1 MIRIQ
6 ALKDLIESGERSYP
20 IYLALMRA
28 DVINEIAAVPSY
40 RETTTNADVASNVST
55 RPVKEWQR
63 PRITEKVES
72 IRELFDDT
80 GEFMPNP
87 ILIGENPNANVGV
100 EVKPYLVAG
109 NETPVWELQIEDP
122 SSDAEK
128 PLWILDGQHRIAG
141 LAASAQSSKPVPI
154 VFLLNQGS
162 THYGADKL
170 AQIFAQVTTS
180 ATQLGPLH
188 REWLSYAFDLNHYS
202 VQAKRPTEQKKA
214 MEAVV
219 ELCKTPSFGGKANP
233 FHARIQFIDG
243 SPSPGILPGGHV
255 YDCIEMKE
263 TVRRCYY
270 SAQKSQTELQ
280 PREIAREMCLARTAL
295 ASVIKTPV
303 DRSVFFGD
311 EKTHHQ
317 KIMEDAFWSGALRLL
332 AVHGAPRSWQDV
344 LRKLHFNSTSW
355 DFSWKRSLHGK
366 EQSKSK
372 ALAIKV
378 MEDIFAK
385 KELPDGSDNIADLL
399 QGNGARFLLEAF
411 RVTPAGARSTMQA
424 KVLQVSKGDSRS
436 FAIEPCVGIRIREPS
451 LNIQEVEVTDKQA
464 PPGRLVPYSRE
475 VLRKAGMRLDEAR
488 HNNPLQLLFTLH
500 HYGGVTSAADV
511 HIDWRP

>member
-1 MIRIQ
+1 MIQIQ
-6 ALKDLIESGERSYP
+6 ALKDLIKSGKRSYP
-20 IYLALMRA
+20 IYLALLRA

-40 RETTTNADVASNVST
+40 RDTTTNADVARNVST

-63 PRITEKVES
+63 PKITDKVES
-72 IRELFDDT
+72 IRQLFNDT

-87 ILIGENPNANVGV
+87 ILIGENPNAGAAV

-109 NETPVWELQIEDP
+109 NQTPAWELLIEE
-122 SSDAEK
+122 SSEDAEK

-141 LAASAQSSKPVPI
+141 LAASAQSSNPVPV

-162 THYGADKL
+162 PHYGADKL
-170 AQIFAQVTTS
+170 AEIFAQVTTS

-202 VQAKRPTEQKKA
+202 LQAKRSPEQKKA

-219 ELCKTPSFGGKANP
+219 ALCKTPSFGGLANP
-233 FHARIQFIDG
+233 FHDRIQFIDG
-243 SPSPGILPGGHV
+243 LPTVGILPGGYV
-255 YDCIEMKE
+255 YDCIELKE
-263 TVRRCYY
+263 TVRQRYY
-270 SAQKSQTELQ
+270 GAQKTALPELA
-280 PREIAREMCLARTAL
+280 PKEVAREMCLARTAL

-311 EKTHHQ
+311 EAHHQ

-332 AVHGAPRSWQDV
+332 AVHGAPPSWTDV
-344 LRKLHFNSTSW
+344 LRKLHFDSTSW
-355 DFSWKRSLHGK
+355 DFSWKRSLHGR
-366 EQSKSK
+366 EQSRSK

-378 MEDIFAK
+378 MEEIFAN
-385 KELPDGSDNIADLL
+385 KELPEGSDNIADLL
-399 QGNGARFLLEAF
+399 QGNGARFVLEAF
-411 RVTPAGARSTMQA
+411 SLTPAGYRSSKGT
-424 KVLQVSKGDSRS
+424 KDLQVSKGDSRS

-475 VLRKAGMRLDEAR
+475 VLRKAGMLLDGKR
-488 HNNPLQLLFTLH
+488 HNNPLQLLFTLN

-511 HIDWRP
+511 HIDWNP

>member
-1 MIRIQ
+1 MIEIQ
-6 ALKDLIESGERSYP
+6 ALKDLIESGEQRYP
-20 IYLALMRA
+20 IYLALLRA

-40 RETTTNADVASNVST
+40 RDTTTNADVARNVST

-63 PRITEKVES
+63 PKISDKVES
-72 IRELFDDT
+72 IRQLFNDT

-87 ILIGENPNANVGV
+87 ILIGENPNASVGV

-109 NETPVWELQIEDP
+109 NETPAWELLIEE
-122 SSDAEK
+122 SSADAEK

-141 LAASAQSSKPVPI
+141 LAASAQSSNPVPV

-162 THYGADKL
+162 PYYGADKL
-170 AQIFAQVTTS
+170 AEIFAQVTTS

-202 VQAKRPTEQKKA
+202 LQANRPTEQKKA

-219 ELCKTPSFGGKANP
+219 ALCKTPSFGGQANP
-233 FHARIQFIDG
+233 FHDRIQFIDG
-243 SPSPGILPGGHV
+243 LPSAGILPGGHV
-255 YDCIEMKE
+255 YDCIELKE
-263 TVRRCYY
+263 TVRRRYY
-270 SAQKSQTELQ
+270 AAQKTQPELS
-280 PREIAREMCLARTAL
+280 PEEVSREMCFARLAL
-295 ASVIKTPV
+295 ASVIRTPV

-311 EKTHHQ
+311 EAHHQ

-332 AVHGAPRSWQDV
+332 AVHGAPRSWRDV
-344 LRKLHFNSTSW
+344 LRKLHFDSTSW
-355 DFSWKRSLHGK
+355 DFSWKRSLHGR
-366 EQSKSK
+366 EQSRSK

-378 MEDIFAK
+378 MEEIFAN
-385 KELPDGSDNIADLL
+385 KELPEGSDNIADLL
-399 QGNGARFLLEAF
+399 QGNGARFVLEAF
-411 RVTPAGARSTMQA
+411 SLTPAGYRSSKGT
-424 KVLQVSKGDSRS
+424 KKLQVSKGDRRS

-464 PPGRLVPYSRE
+464 PPGRLVPYGKE
-475 VLRKAGMRLDEAR
+475 VLRNVGMLLDGER
-488 HNNPLQLLFTLH
+488 HNNPLQLLFTLI

-511 HIDWRP
+511 HIDWQP